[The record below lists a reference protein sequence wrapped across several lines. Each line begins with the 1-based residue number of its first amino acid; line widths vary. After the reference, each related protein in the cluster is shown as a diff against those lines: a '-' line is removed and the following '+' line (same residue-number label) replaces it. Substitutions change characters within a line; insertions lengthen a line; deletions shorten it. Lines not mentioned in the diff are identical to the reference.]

1 MAGFWR
7 QLVFRKKHAINKSKH
22 LNSIIKSSASTQLNS
37 FSISSRICGPCLISI
52 ATNWH
57 LFASIAMIASRILL
71 ILGYWSILQPWRA
84 WQDWLWQPQVL
95 LLTLS
100 YFISLCQS
108 FSQLSLS
115 FSFFSLVLSY
125 SLSKVFSLSLFFSGL
140 ITPLPL
146 SVKGFITFNFCFLFH
161 HSCPTLCK
169 RFPHSHFLFLF
180 HHQRVPSC
188 WHICKINVGTVY
200 NGCVKMYSS
209 LCATS
214 V

>member
-1 MAGFWR
+1 MLRDSRHFDFSLFWKLCKSRSFRFRPPLAMAGFWR

-37 FSISSRICGPCLISI
+37 FSIRSRICGPCLISI

-146 SVKGFITFNFCFLFH
+146 SV
-161 HSCPTLCK
+161 
-169 RFPHSHFLFLF
+169 
-180 HHQRVPSC
+180 PSC
-188 WHICKINVGTVY
+188 WHFCKINAGTVY
-200 NGCVKMYSS
+200 NGCVIMYSS